1 MKIDIDFDMC
11 DGHGECVIAAPEVF
25 DLNEDGDTVVLLDE
39 NPDEGLRPKVAAAAK
54 LCPLAVIKVDDDK

>member
-39 NPDEGLRPKVAAAAK
+39 NPDEGLRPKVAAAVK
-54 LCPLAVIKVDDDK
+54 LCPLAVIKIEGDK